1 MSDEVTQDTTADQV
15 PAPRVFPCTL
25 WMKRE
30 GRPCGAPQHPVF
42 PDRCARG
49 HADMRVLGA
58 RTMFKPANWLGL
70 QHSMRTERWPPG
82 LEVLRDE
89 VAAFMRGCL
98 ADEGDVALV
107 PTRRLSLLGHRARIE
122 RRIIQIDARLEQAG
136 LTDKRGKL
144 RVVWLSQL
152 QSLINTAKSL
162 DQLLGL
168 ERKQKRVPSLAD
180 VMADDTTTQGRNGN

>member
-1 MSDEVTQDTTADQV
+1 
-15 PAPRVFPCTL
+15 
-25 WMKRE
+25 MK
-30 GRPCGAPQHPVF
+30 A
-42 PDRCARG
+42 
-49 HADMRVLGA
+49 LGSK
-58 RTMFKPANWLGL
+58 TMFKPANWEGL

-89 VAAFMRGCL
+89 VAAFMAGCL
-98 ADEGDVALV
+98 VDEGDAADV
-107 PTRRLSLLGHRARIE
+107 PTRRLSLLSHRARIE

-144 RVVWLSQL
+144 RVAWLSQL

-168 ERKQKRVPSLAD
+168 ERRQKRVPSLQE
-180 VMADDTTTQGRNGN
+180 VMSAEANDDR